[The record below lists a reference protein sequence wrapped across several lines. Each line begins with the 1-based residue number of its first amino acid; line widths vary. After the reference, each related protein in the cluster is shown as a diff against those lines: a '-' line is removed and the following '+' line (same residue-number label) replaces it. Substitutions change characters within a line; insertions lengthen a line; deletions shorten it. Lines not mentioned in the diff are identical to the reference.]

1 MKISFILLVKP
12 HQADLLCWN
21 RGGAIGDERDG
32 ELLEVANAAL

>member
-12 HQADLLCWN
+12 HQADCWN